1 MTVFF
6 STKSSDLLNHL
17 NMSYFLLSAIS
28 FPFFYAPTL
37 KANSVTQ
44 WTGLQKWKAL
54 LPVGL

>member
-17 NMSYFLLSAIS
+17 NMSYFLSSAIS

-44 WTGLQKWKAL
+44 WTGL
-54 LPVGL
+54 